1 VSSWLL
7 GIALLAPGTA
17 LAHGNDTDDDGWI
30 DEVDCA
36 IEDPTIYPGAE
47 EVCDDV
53 DQDCDEEIDE
63 DPCSEG
69 CLGRWWRQRQAA
81 ALVFL
86 VGFGALRR
94 RGVERVG

>member
-1 VSSWLL
+1 MSSLL
-7 GIALLAPGTA
+7 LLAGLIAWAPVH
-17 LAHGNDTDDDGWI
+17 AHGDDSDEDGWI

-36 IEDPTIYPGAE
+36 IADPTIYPGAE

-69 CLGRWWRQRQAA
+69 CVGRWWRQRQAA
-81 ALVFL
+81 GLVFL
-86 VGFGALRR
+86 LGFGALRR
-94 RGVERVG
+94 RKLD